1 MSIEIIRSFMSKPAA
16 MERLVSA
23 FEAANLTEGTLWV
36 GFPLLSDST
45 STFSVDAL
53 FLSQAHGMVVFD
65 VVEGAN
71 LGDFAARQDDL
82 SRLVQAKLLREKALS
97 RKGQVLV
104 PISTCTF
111 APALLAAGVAD
122 ARESEPD
129 YELLTIND
137 VDQHL
142 ANVIRQQLVD
152 VALVQRAKSALQ
164 NMSNLRK
171 RSFRRHVER
180 VDSRGAK
187 LQRLEESIA
196 TLDKSQTEAV
206 LQVPD
211 GVQRIRGLAGSGKTV
226 VLARKAAYLHSLH
239 PDWRIAVTFNV
250 RALKQQFL
258 SLIEEFVIGETGE
271 APDWGKVQVINSWGS
286 PSSRAGTGIYA
297 EFCKANGVEY
307 QDFRTA
313 EGRYG
318 GQSAFEEICKLAL
331 GQVAEPVPVYDVI
344 LVDEAQDFSPSFLR
358 LCYELLD
365 EKKRLVYAYDE
376 LQNVSSQGMPS
387 PEEIFGHDE
396 TGKPRVNFNEI
407 GRTSARRDILLERC
421 YRNSRPLLST
431 AHAFGFGIYRE
442 APSNATT
449 GLVQMFDQPSLWADI
464 GYEVFNGRLEDNA
477 DVTLSR
483 TEHSSPLFLENHSD
497 LSDLI
502 SVESFKTSEEQYEWV
517 AEQIRR
523 NLYEDELKPN
533 DIMIVNPDPIT
544 ARKNFGPLRNLLLD
558 LGINTHLA
566 GVDTSSDS
574 FFSADEKSVTC
585 TGIYRAKGNEAGM
598 VYVINAHE
606 GQAST
611 YNLALIRNRLF
622 TAVTRSKAWVRVTG
636 LDPNMSILTSEF
648 NRIKAEEFA
657 LRFRYPTASE
667 REKLRIVHRE
677 LSGHQQKV
685 VKSSDRTARE
695 LLKSLTD
702 GNVHVEDLDEAVRLK
717 LLQVLG
723 ESDA

>member
-1 MSIEIIRSFMSKPAA
+1 
-16 MERLVSA
+16 MERLVTA
-23 FEAANLTEGTLWV
+23 FEAADFPEGTLWV
-36 GFPLLSDST
+36 GFPLLSDSE

-53 FLSQAHGMVVFD
+53 FLSQTHGIVVFD
-65 VVEGAN
+65 VIQGTDV
-71 LGDFAARQDDL
+71 GDFAARQDDL
-82 SRLVQAKLLREKALS
+82 SRLVQAKLLREKTLS
-97 RKGQVLV
+97 RKGQLLV
-104 PISTCTF
+104 RISTCTF
-111 APALLAAGVAD
+111 APALLGSDVRN

-129 YELLTIND
+129 YDLLTVND
-137 VDQHL
+137 VAAYLTGLEQDP
-142 ANVIRQQLVD
+142 VD
-152 VALVQRAKSALQ
+152 LALVERAKSSLQ

-171 RSFRRHVER
+171 RSFRRTVER
-180 VDSRGAK
+180 ADSRGAK

-226 VLARKAAYLHSLH
+226 VLARKAAHLHALH

-258 SLIEEFVIGETGE
+258 SLIEEFVIGEIGE
-271 APDWGKVQVINSWGS
+271 APDWNKVQVINSWGS
-286 PSSRAGTGIYA
+286 PSSRSGTGIYA
-297 EFCKANGVEY
+297 EFCKANGVEF
-307 QDFRTA
+307 QDFRRA
-313 EGRYG
+313 EAMYG

-331 GQVAEPVPVYDVI
+331 GQVSEPVPVYDAI

-365 EKKRLVYAYDE
+365 ERKRLVYAYDE
-376 LQNVSSQGMPS
+376 LQNLSSQGMPS
-387 PEEIFGHDE
+387 PEEIFGHDDS
-396 TGKPRVNFNEI
+396 GKPRVNFNEI

-421 YRNSRPLLST
+421 YRNSRPLLSA

-442 APSNATT
+442 TPSNAST
-449 GLVQMFDQPSLWADI
+449 GLVQMFDQPSLWKDI
-464 GYEVFNGRLEDNA
+464 GYEVFDGRLEDDA

-483 TEHSSPLFLENHSD
+483 TEHSSPLFLENHSP

-502 SVESFKTSEEQYEWV
+502 SVRPFETMDEQYDWV
-517 AEQIRR
+517 AEQIRA
-523 NLYEDELKPN
+523 NLFEDELQPN
-533 DIMIVNPDPIT
+533 DIMIVNPDPIS
-544 ARKNFGPLRNLLLD
+544 ARKNFGSLRNRLLD

-598 VYVINAHE
+598 VYVVNAHE

-611 YNLALIRNRLF
+611 YNLAMIRNRLF
-622 TAVTRSKAWVRVTG
+622 TAITRSKAWVRVTG
-636 LDPNMSILTSEF
+636 VAPNMSILTGEF
-648 NRIKAEEFA
+648 NKIQAEDFA
-657 LRFRYPTASE
+657 LRFRYPTPGE

-677 LSGHQQKV
+677 LTGHEQKAV
-685 VKSSDRTARE
+685 RSSDRTARE
-695 LLKSLTD
+695 LLKSLTE
-702 GNVHVEDLDEAVRLK
+702 GEVHVEDLDDSVRLR
-717 LLQVLG
+717 LMQILG
-723 ESDA
+723 EADA